1 MIWLFSLIITIFG
14 IIGVIKSIKNEN
26 DDLFIISI
34 FISSSFFLVFLSQ
47 VFPN

>member
-34 FISSSFFLVFLSQ
+34 FVTSAFFLVFILPF
-47 VFPN
+47 FPN